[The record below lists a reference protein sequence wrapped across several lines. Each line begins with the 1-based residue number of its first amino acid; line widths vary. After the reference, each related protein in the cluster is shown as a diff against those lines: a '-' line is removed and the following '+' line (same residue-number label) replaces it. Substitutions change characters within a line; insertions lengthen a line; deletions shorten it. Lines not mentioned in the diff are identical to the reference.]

1 MSGKWKRKALL
12 TAGIII
18 LVLGLLIQGTA
29 RKNGKEKSTG
39 GRIMEGLAEAAMERA
54 LADSWTVPI
63 DSRNPTPNP
72 IIISMLTI
80 AITAYKNV
88 KASTVDWI
96 EGEITC
102 LFTRTGNTALGC
114 RICLNSFLA
123 TLKRMTMR
131 IHLIPPVVLP
141 AQAPIIITIR
151 RQPQRIEGQSI

>member
-1 MSGKWKRKALL
+1 MAASGNSLHEKAGPHVPSPGPMLPML
-12 TAGIII
+12 D
-18 LVLGLLIQGTA
+18 
-29 RKNGKEKSTG
+29 
-39 GRIMEGLAEAAMERA
+39 M
-54 LADSWTVPI
+54 TVPI

-114 RICLNSFLA
+114 RIC
-123 TLKRMTMR
+123 
-131 IHLIPPVVLP
+131 
-141 AQAPIIITIR
+141 
-151 RQPQRIEGQSI
+151 